1 MPLHILTF
9 HFIVHFALV
18 LFHLVSICCCG
29 FLTSASS
36 LWVFVELINK
46 RYFMSHRFV
55 FVRRLCSKEFY
66 AFCFVIILTF
76 HRFLVR
82 SRLNM
87 CACVWFSWQEI
98 VHVYRFS
105 YCNWMILAY
114 ALCCDSD
121 LNHLK
126 CSLFYWIICTER
138 KMLKPIEWC
147 SFQHDLYL
155 NIWTKS
161 SQTNSTQFDVVQCAC
176 IWPTTT
182 SKSHFNNN
190 SFNHLSFDPSVCV
203 CVVFFLFLLFVFW
216 IRQFTVS
223 VSLVCSW
230 NLLKRQIGSKDLLSV
245 GNAMH
250 THTQRDTYKCMRIYN
265 QKNYHSYPMSERSTV
280 YRDSDN
286 IGICGE
292 CECIF
297 FVSNRNLLSRK
308 SKMKCFIPIEN
319 TYAHRTVHTY
329 RVREKYPIKWN
340 DLLSIFALCKC
351 RKLRVTETCFAYLC
365 KIILMISVQQLN
377 SVLKFLRPYPS
388 LYTASVSAFAHPND
402 VNITFQLDKKFTLSL
417 SLSLNLSS
425 HICITYSLLLV
436 TSCSSKPQTSNG
448 YEIAY

>member
-1 MPLHILTF
+1 MSLHILTF

-147 SFQHDLYL
+147 SFQHDLYDS
-155 NIWTKS
+155 IWTKS

-190 SFNHLSFDPSVCV
+190 SSNHLSFDPMECV
-203 CVVFFLFLLFVFW
+203 CVVFFPIFVICFLDTTVFCLRKSCLLLEFVEKTNRIQRSVECW
-216 IRQFTVS
+216 ECNAHAHTTRHIQVYAYIQSEELSLISNVWKINRLSRQRQY
-223 VSLVCSW
+223 W
-230 NLLKRQIGSKDLLSV
+230 NLWRV
-245 GNAMH
+245 W
-250 THTQRDTYKCMRIYN
+250 
-265 QKNYHSYPMSERSTV
+265 V
-280 YRDSDN
+280 YFLR
-286 IGICGE
+286 
-292 CECIF
+292 F
-297 FVSNRNLLSRK
+297 K
-308 SKMKCFIPIEN
+308 SKFI
-319 TYAHRTVHTY
+319 
-329 RVREKYPIKWN
+329 K
-340 DLLSIFALCKC
+340 
-351 RKLRVTETCFAYLC
+351 
-365 KIILMISVQQLN
+365 
-377 SVLKFLRPYPS
+377 
-388 LYTASVSAFAHPND
+388 
-402 VNITFQLDKKFTLSL
+402 
-417 SLSLNLSS
+417 
-425 HICITYSLLLV
+425 
-436 TSCSSKPQTSNG
+436 
-448 YEIAY
+448 